1 MELLSQS
8 MKGEMEACKRRARE
22 AGLVFQDNTLEYVVT
37 NQDMLELSPRVMIPT
52 LYDYWAFDVEVHR
65 NRWLYDI
72 HPHNPYETVI
82 NTRPPIS
89 FYNQDNADWF
99 NVMIFYHVLGHIDFF
114 QNNTF
119 FRRTWDDDFCG
130 EALAD
135 KRLIDRIRR
144 ERGDQKRWV
153 DYLIEF
159 ARAIDNLVGFHQELK
174 EGDETEQ
181 PEIFGAFSEKADFYF
196 GQFLK
201 ELFETNRVK
210 LEFYYGEIKRYNN
223 CVRKFGKKQGEV
235 AFFEDNTFRSKL
247 PEFNDVF
254 RKRKEKDEKP
264 KPKDIFEYLAE
275 HSDFLGREENGWMKE
290 VLQVIRK
297 TSLYFQPQMRTKIA
311 NEGWAS
317 FWHQTLFM
325 ADERMSTHEVDFARV
340 DSGVT
345 FNPRLGINPY
355 ATGKHLFEFI
365 EALAQKGRLSPEY
378 QLLKGIDARKKYDR
392 DCGQAMGRKALFE
405 ARRYLDDYLLVNFLS
420 DSDFQD
426 FMDEHK
432 LFIAGVRPSREKWD
446 RAEIYIKSRSGAEYR
461 RLLNRMLYHPPQ
473 IDFSG
478 RKAKSGELYLDH
490 VYEGRSL
497 YRKYIGPVLIGLEFL
512 WGHPV
517 KLETTEYEEIQPKNW
532 WEVWRNPNYQP
543 KYKKIR
549 VLYTCEKRKATRVVI
564 SQTTTDSYEG

>member
-52 LYDYWAFDVEVHR
+52 LYDYWAFDVEVHQ
-65 NRWLYDI
+65 NRWMYDI

-130 EALAD
+130 QALAD
-135 KRLIDRIRR
+135 KRLINRIRA
-144 ERGDQKRWV
+144 EHGDQKRWV

-159 ARAIDNLVGFHQELK
+159 ARAIDNLVGYHQELK
-174 EGDETEQ
+174 EGDEAEQ

-201 ELFETNRVK
+201 ELYEAKRVK
-210 LEFYYGEIKRYNN
+210 LEFYYEEIERYNR
-223 CVRKFGKKQGEV
+223 CVRTFGKKQGEL

-254 RKRKEKDEKP
+254 KKRKEKGEKP
-264 KPKDIFEYLAE
+264 KPKDIFEHLAE
-275 HSDFLGREENGWMKE
+275 RSDSLNQEENRWMKE
-290 VLQVIRK
+290 VLQVIRR

-317 FWHQTLFM
+317 LWHQTLFM

-340 DSGVT
+340 DSAVT
-345 FNPRLGINPY
+345 FDPRLGINPY
-355 ATGKHLFEFI
+355 AAGKHLFEFI
-365 EALAQKGRLSPEY
+365 EALARKGRLSPEY
-378 QLLKGIDARKKYDR
+378 RLLKNIDTRKKYDR
-392 DCGQAMGRKALFE
+392 DCGQAAGRKALFE
-405 ARRYLDDYLLVNFLS
+405 ARRHFDDYLLVNFLS
-420 DSDFQD
+420 DEDFQD
-426 FMDEHK
+426 FVDEHK
-432 LFIAGVRPSREKWD
+432 LFIAGVRPSRERWD
-446 RAEIYIKSRSGAEYR
+446 RAEIYIKSRSGKEYR
-461 RLLNRMLYHPPQ
+461 RLLNRMLYHPPYV
-473 IDFSG
+473 DFSG
-478 RKAKSGELYLDH
+478 AKAKDGELYLDH

-497 YRKYIGPVLIGLEFL
+497 FRKYIGPVLIGLEFL
-512 WGHPV
+512 WGRQV
-517 KLETTEYEEIQPKNW
+517 KLETTEYEETQPKNW
-532 WEVWRNPNYQP
+532 WEWRSSQYQP
-543 KYKKIR
+543 EYKKIR
-549 VLYTCEKRKATRVVI
+549 VLYACDKRKITRTI
-564 SQTTTDSYEG
+564 LDQTTTDSYGG